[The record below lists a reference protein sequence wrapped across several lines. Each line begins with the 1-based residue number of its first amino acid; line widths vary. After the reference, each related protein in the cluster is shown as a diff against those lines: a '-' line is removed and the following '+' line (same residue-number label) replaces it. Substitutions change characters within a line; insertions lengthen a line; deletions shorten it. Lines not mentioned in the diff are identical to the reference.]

1 MQTMQTMPIRIAG
14 KHIEMGDVLPERV
27 RTRLAA
33 AVEKY
38 FDRAAEAN
46 VTFAKE
52 RVGFRADCTV
62 HLSTGTTMQAH
73 GTGTDAY
80 LAFEQALDHLEKRV
94 RRYMRRLK
102 NHHERGTARSRPET
116 E

>member
-1 MQTMQTMPIRIAG
+1 MQIRVAG
-14 KHIEMGDVLPERV
+14 KHVEMGEVLPEQV
-27 RTRLAA
+27 RMRLSA

-38 FDRAAEAN
+38 FDRSAEAN

-62 HLSTGTTMQAH
+62 HLSSGATMQAH
-73 GTGTDAY
+73 GTGGDAY
-80 LAFEQALDHLEKRV
+80 LAFDDALDHLEKRV
-94 RRYMRRLK
+94 RRYMRRRK
-102 NHHERGTARSRPET
+102 NHHDRAARTRAEV